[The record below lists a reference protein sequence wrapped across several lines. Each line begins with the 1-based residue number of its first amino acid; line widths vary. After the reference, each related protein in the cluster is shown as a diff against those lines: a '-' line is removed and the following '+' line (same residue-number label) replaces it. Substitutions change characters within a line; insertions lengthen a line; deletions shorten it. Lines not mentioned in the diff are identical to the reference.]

1 MEEYILLSASD
12 AQFTISVAREYL
24 RWWILCSDFMSLEEF
39 KSVAS
44 YTALEGLSR
53 NAERAGFLSFAYRP
67 GAESPFYFPD
77 FCRGGALVAFAD
89 FLSSILNENG
99 HIDAS
104 KYLDALVEL

>member
-24 RWWILCSDFMSLEEF
+24 RGWILCSDFMSLEEF
-39 KSVAS
+39 KSTAS
-44 YTALEGLSR
+44 HTVLKGLATD
-53 NAERAGFLSFAYRP
+53 AERAGFLSFTYRP
-67 GAESPFYFPD
+67 SAESPFYFPD